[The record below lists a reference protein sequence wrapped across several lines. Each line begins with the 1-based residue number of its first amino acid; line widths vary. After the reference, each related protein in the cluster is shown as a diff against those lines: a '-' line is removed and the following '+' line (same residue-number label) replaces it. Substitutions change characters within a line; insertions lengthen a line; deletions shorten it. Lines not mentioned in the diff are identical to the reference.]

1 MNCGDIHEL
10 SPLWHS
16 GELEADQ
23 RKEFDAH
30 AAGCAECTAE
40 LRDQRTN
47 DARLREAMAA
57 EAEELSPAAHSVQ
70 NRVQRSIAR
79 ERRMRLMVPAL
90 AAAAILL
97 VGIFVWNNHR
107 QVAAQTAP
115 IFADAARDHTAEVIN
130 QAPRRWRVNAA
141 DIATV
146 ESSQGI
152 PDSAVRSLEATG
164 YHLERAKICRLG
176 ATPYVHLVYSKD
188 GHEFSV
194 YMKARGNQPLPDADS
209 SSGKLELAS
218 FARGNVQA
226 VIVTDAPHGE
236 CAKFA
241 HQAEGAL

>member
-1 MNCGDIHEL
+1 MDCRDIHER
-10 SPLWHS
+10 STLWHS

-30 AAGCAECTAE
+30 VAGCRECAAE
-40 LRDQRTN
+40 LRAQWAN
-47 DARLREAMAA
+47 DARLREAMAPEL
-57 EAEELSPAAHSVQ
+57 EALSPSAHSVQ
-70 NRVQRSIAR
+70 NRVRRLIAR
-79 ERRMRLMVPAL
+79 ERRVRLLVPAL
-90 AAAAILL
+90 AAAAVLV
-97 VGIFVWNNHR
+97 VGIFVWNSHR
-107 QVAAQTAP
+107 QVTTQTAP
-115 IFADAARDHTAEVIN
+115 IFAAAARDHTAEVIN

-141 DIATV
+141 DIAAV

-164 YHLERAKICRLG
+164 YHLDRAKICRLG